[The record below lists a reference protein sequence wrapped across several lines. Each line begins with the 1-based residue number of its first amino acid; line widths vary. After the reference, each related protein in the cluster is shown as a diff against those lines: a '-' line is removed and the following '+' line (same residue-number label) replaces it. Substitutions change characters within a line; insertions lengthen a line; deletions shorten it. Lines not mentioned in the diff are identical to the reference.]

1 MLLFALFTERFGRK
15 NSLMLSSVIFLLG
28 LAITLLSG
36 YLQSIAL
43 AMCGIIVTF
52 WGIENSYQ
60 YIFCYAAEVVSE

>member
-1 MLLFALFTERFGRK
+1 
-15 NSLMLSSVIFLLG
+15 MLSSVIFLLG